1 MIIPAFFACL
11 SGLIFGLRY
20 AATIRANQVVA
31 APPAPVPAPTPAPR
45 PAPTPVEGGDGESVP
60 LLSPSVPAAASPPQ
74 QWFADDSPI
83 CPSGLDQ
90 DAADLAGFGMF
101 LAGCLTLLVWI
112 ITLGA
117 ISLFVCVL
125 FSYWHTCYSS

>member
-60 LLSPSVPAAASPPQ
+60 LLSPSLPAAPSPPP

-83 CPSGLDQ
+83 CTLTSLK
-90 DAADLAGFGMF
+90 AR
-101 LAGCLTLLVWI
+101 LTLQGSACSWL
-112 ITLGA
+112 A
-117 ISLFVCVL
+117 A
-125 FSYWHTCYSS
+125 